1 MFSELCTLKDIKS
14 RSICPENFTGEKGG
28 GGRAETGT
36 GAGCA
41 RELGIGWKVSP
52 SIQIAPGETF
62 VLAEIFGEG
71 KIKHIWIVDD
81 CNLNR
86 QLILRMYLGRQHHA
100 VGGNAPV
107 RLFCQRGL
115 SNLCPAHLC
124 GGLCQSQTGL

>member
-1 MFSELCTLKDIKS
+1 MFSELSTLKDIKS

-86 QLILRMYLGRQHHA
+86 QLILRMYWDGSTT
-100 VGGNAPV
+100 P
-107 RLFCQRGL
+107 
-115 SNLCPAHLC
+115 
-124 GGLCQSQTGL
+124 